1 MSPEP
6 SSPATPA
13 GRILVIRGG
22 AIGDFVVTLP
32 VFAALRCQF
41 PTARLELMGYP
52 HIARLAALGGLVD
65 AIHPIE
71 SRPLA
76 GFFARN
82 GSLDPGVS
90 EQLSS
95 CSVIFSYLFD
105 PDEIFRTNVGRVTR
119 AQVVQAP
126 HRPYETSPMSA
137 SAQLLVPLERLGI
150 FDPDPVPRLPLRPG
164 PPRTPR
170 RLGLHPGSGGISKN
184 WSRSNWRTLVER
196 LVGETDL
203 EFLLVGG
210 EAEVGA
216 LDELAPLVPEE
227 RRRVLRNR
235 PLDEVATHLAGCG
248 GFLGHDSG
256 ITHLAAAVGTPVLAL
271 WGPSVEHIWKPGGNH
286 VQTLRPPGG
295 LGSLEPETVLRRLGE
310 ILPR

>member
-1 MSPEP
+1 MK
-6 SSPATPA
+6 
-13 GRILVIRGG
+13 ILVLRGG
-22 AIGDFVVTLP
+22 ALGDFLLTLP
-32 VFAALRCQF
+32 AVAGLREKW
-41 PTARLELMGYP
+41 PDAEIEIVTARKYGELVVGPGAVHAVRPMDQPG
-52 HIARLAALGGLVD
+52 LASFYAKGG
-65 AIHPIE
+65 
-71 SRPLA
+71 
-76 GFFARN
+76 N
-82 GSLDPGVS
+82 LDP
-90 EQLSS
+90 EWADYFTEFDFT
-95 CSVIFSYLFD
+95 ISYLFD

-164 PPRTPR
+164 APRTPR